1 MRESRE
7 IMSDSIYKV
16 QTRKQGGAYAT
27 HLTTSNAAQAEI
39 IYRGYNIGDGYAK
52 RLVQDGKTVRRYS
65 CIFA

>member
-1 MRESRE
+1 
-7 IMSDSIYKV
+7 MSDSIYKV

-27 HLTTSNAAQAEI
+27 RLTTSNVGQAEM

-52 RLVQDGKTVRRYS
+52 RLVLNGETVRRYS